1 MTTPA
6 FDAEYEQVKERN
18 RLLTYEEKLE
28 LWSLCVRDWG
38 NGQGEMPYIPFKEA
52 VKIHKSKA
60 RILTIAAGNRFAKS
74 LIASMEA
81 VVAMTV
87 PGTKIWIAAPT
98 LKICDNEWEYIV
110 ECITKTDLYLKV
122 IEPEIK
128 RQMAEMGKTGSP
140 SRYVRVKNNEPK
152 SIEIN
157 WPHAPKSMIEM
168 KSYGKSNSWMGLE
181 GAKLSMIIFAEGSR
195 VPIDLW
201 ERHLKKRLSDLA
213 GRVIIPSTPKG
224 KDEFLYPAF
233 LKGRTTDMRVSI
245 NWKDCEVHRNYV
257 PITKGMYQ
265 IENAESYMES
275 YETFQFAGYDNPFYN
290 LEDYNSDVR
299 LLFQGELDENTFKER
314 NFGCF
319 VSLAGSFYL
328 GMDWDKCL
336 VDSSE
341 MDIPE
346 NATHYVSIDPGRAS
360 QASVHWIAVCPPD
373 DFGVEQWIV
382 YDEFYQ
388 KGLWAEKLAEVI
400 LDRNEQYNRHIQ
412 RYIADRVITRDTSH
426 SERNVEI
433 QLRDAGLTPIS
444 VPHKM
449 PKHTIDRLN
458 HWKPWLRRGQMKIFK
473 DKCIALIDELQNLE
487 YKPKEYK
494 NGRSEQTEEIAGAQH
509 ALDDITYAVY
519 CRLKYASAP
528 TPEKRHERH
537 NPAEKNSFRQ
547 AMQTQTQQKQSRGLL
562 NIIGSF

>member
-6 FDAEYEQVKERN
+6 FDAEYEVVKKRN

-38 NGQGEMPYIPFKEA
+38 NGQGEMPYVPFDQA
-52 VKIHKSKA
+52 VPIHQSKA

-81 VVAMTV
+81 VVAMTQ
-87 PGTKIWIAAPT
+87 PGTKIWICAPT

-110 ECITKTDLYLKV
+110 ECITKTDLYTKV

-128 RQMAEMGKTGSP
+128 RQMEEMNKTGSP

-195 VPIDLW
+195 VPNDLW

-224 KDEFLYPAF
+224 KDEFLYPSF
-233 LKGRTTDMRVSI
+233 LKGRNTDMQVTI
-245 NWKDCEVHRNYV
+245 DWKNCKVHRNYV
-257 PITKGMYQ
+257 PITSGMYQ
-265 IENAESYMES
+265 IDNAESYMES
-275 YETFQFAGYDNPFYN
+275 YETFQHAGYDNPFYN
-290 LEDYNSDVR
+290 VEDYDSDVR
-299 LLFQGELDENTFKER
+299 LLFNGELDENTFKER

-319 VSLAGSFYL
+319 VSLSGSFYL

-336 VDSSE
+336 KDSTE
-341 MDIPE
+341 VEIPKD
-346 NATHYVSIDPGRAS
+346 ATHYVSIDPGRAS
-360 QASVHWIAVCPPD
+360 QASVHWIAICPPD
-373 DFGVEQWIV
+373 DFGVERWIV
-382 YDEFYQ
+382 YDELYQ
-388 KGLWAEKLAEVI
+388 KGLWAEKLAEAI
-400 LDRNEQYNRHIQ
+400 LDRNRFPIE
-412 RYIADRVITRDTSH
+412 RYIADRVITRDTNH

-433 QLRDAGLTPIS
+433 QLRDAGLYPIS
-444 VPHKM
+444 VPKKM

-458 HWKPWLRRGQMKIFK
+458 HWKPWLRRGQMIILK
-473 DKCIALIDELQNLE
+473 DKCPALVDELQNLE

-494 NGRSEQTEEIAGAQH
+494 NGRSEQTEEVAGAQH

-519 CRLKYASAP
+519 CRIRHIRAQEAP
-528 TPEKRHERH
+528 QVHERH
-537 NPAEKNSFRQ
+537 KPAEVNSFRR
-547 AMQTQTQQKQSRGLL
+547 AMESQTKRKKSRGLL
-562 NIIGSF
+562 NMIGSF